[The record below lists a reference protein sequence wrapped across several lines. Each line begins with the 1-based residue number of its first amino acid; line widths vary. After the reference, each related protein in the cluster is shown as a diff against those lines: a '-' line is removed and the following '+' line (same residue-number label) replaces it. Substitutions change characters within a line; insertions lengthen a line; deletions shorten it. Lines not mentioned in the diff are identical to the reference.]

1 MATMTS
7 PTEPTRPSASSYTFV
22 RTWTASATDDCGNS
36 ASATCDQT
44 ITVNDNTPPTVT
56 IVPADYSV
64 DADEH
69 LAADTT
75 RLRPVRPRAQ
85 PATTATPARPR

>member
-1 MATMTS
+1 MTYS
-7 PTEPTRPSASSYTFV
+7 DGAHTAICEGSYTFV

-44 ITVNDNTPPTVT
+44 ILTVNDNTPPTVT
-56 IVPADYSV
+56 IDCPADYSV

-69 LAADTT
+69 WLDTT
-75 RLRPVRPRAQ
+75 RLRPVEPRAQ
-85 PATTATPARPR
+85 PATTATPASWPR